1 MQQQQQCSIPFDP
14 PATQHFV
21 FALAPRAK
29 LKLATTAANGRR
41 RERGKGSTN
50 DERGRGRERERERAR
65 KVRQGELR
73 GQRERERGVGSL
85 KLTPPRV
92 LRRECVYRVRSF
104 VAPHLCFAISASIPR
119 VFDCPWDVVCPLPLL
134 CPAPTNANVSVHFVI
149 CLLRAA
155 SIREVGE

>member
-1 MQQQQQCSIPFDP
+1 MQQQQCSIPFDP

-50 DERGRGRERERERAR
+50 DERGRGERERERAR

-73 GQRERERGVGSL
+73 GQREREGSGHL
-85 KLTPPRV
+85 SLPHH
-92 LRRECVYRVRSF
+92 ECYGGSVCTEFVQF

-134 CPAPTNANVSVHFVI
+134 CPAPTNVSVHFVI